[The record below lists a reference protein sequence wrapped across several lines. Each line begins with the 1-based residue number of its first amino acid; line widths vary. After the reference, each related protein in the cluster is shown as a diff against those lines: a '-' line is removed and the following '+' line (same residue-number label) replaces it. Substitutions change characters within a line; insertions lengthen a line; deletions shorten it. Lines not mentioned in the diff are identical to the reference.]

1 MNDFLSFL
9 SGLTMQMVFLLS
21 LGYVAYAICQRWIS
35 GSSVGI
41 RWCATCIV
49 FCWLLSILFSI
60 LVSAHMWPPPA
71 TAVTVIALV
80 LTSRGRLKPMACV
93 RSSPNDWSACR
104 EIIILKDSCTEEP
117 DRHPDLPRAST
128 PLEPL
133 MQPQFVQDGPLGH
146 GRLIDGCLWWA
157 ALTCFLLLA
166 VLLTV

>member
-60 LVSAHMWPPPA
+60 LVSAHMFAPLPA
-71 TAVTVIALV
+71 TAVAVIALV

-93 RSSPNDWSACR
+93 PFPRKRLVA
-104 EIIILKDSCTEEP
+104 
-117 DRHPDLPRAST
+117 LPRDHHT
-128 PLEPL
+128 ERQL
-133 MQPQFVQDGPLGH
+133 H
-146 GRLIDGCLWWA
+146 GGARSPS
-157 ALTCFLLLA
+157 
-166 VLLTV
+166 